1 MKKREQI
8 ESELRTIIKSSKK
21 NVFVKL
27 SLSDLIKTSRRMY
40 VIFENYKSGEKF
52 KIKNNDENILLL
64 NEIESDFQKLNSK
77 LTKIPT
83 PIKALLDRKWEQEPN
98 SKKSTYGSTELI
110 LNKLSYLQQD
120 FKNLVNVL
128 VADTKNGTINNIDP
142 IPIAIV
148 HSAMTIWIEVLKNK
162 YNLKNR
168 KILSKNLLIYL
179 EDVLEAFIGA
189 LYLDCENYN
198 IIRDFIFNLIEEF
211 LDLPEIILKDTN
223 FKDQILRY
231 FQHNFKVYPTY
242 HHIDKLEDEEE
253 FKCEILKEDEVICI
267 GSGKTKKK
275 AEQNASYNALVHF
288 NVLT

>member
-1 MKKREQI
+1 MNSTQSKFKADPYNPSNKLISIQDVIHIMKQVNMNNFKPKNISFYQEAFI
-8 ESELRTIIKSSKK
+8 HKSY
-21 NVFVKL
+21 NF
-27 SLSDLIKTSRRMY
+27 LSDYKEFTKPDNCLELQEKSYETLEFLGDSLLGCMTAEYLFIRFEGEDEGFFTKIKTRIVNGEQLCYLATQLGMNKH
-40 VIFENYKSGEKF
+40 VIISKHIEENCSGRSNQH
-52 KIKNNDENILLL
+52 I
-64 NEIESDFQKLNSK
+64 
-77 LTKIPT
+77 
-83 PIKALLDRKWEQEPN
+83 
-98 SKKSTYGSTELI
+98 
-110 LNKLSYLQQD
+110 
-120 FKNLVNVL
+120 
-128 VADTKNGTINNIDP
+128 
-142 IPIAIV
+142 
-148 HSAMTIWIEVLKNK
+148 
-162 YNLKNR
+162 
-168 KILSKNLLIYL
+168 L

-189 LYLDCENYN
+189 LYLDCEDYT

-242 HHIDKLEDEEE
+242 HHIAKLEDEEE